1 MKLKSAFALLAAGTF
16 LVACGADEVVNINDE
31 AKDKA
36 SITLKVMDNHDGSAI
51 EEVTVYSVVDDK
63 EKKSDKLGLS
73 VWKDQEL
80 GSHAF
85 QVSKEGYATILLTVD
100 LVEQGQGN
108 VARVGDV
115 IEPVYMYKTG
125 VTAKG
130 TVLFTDEKGNKKAVE
145 GAVVYASLP
154 NIFVP
159 SELSTKTDKNGEYK
173 FENLPEGVAVDIS
186 VGQTTIDKKTYAGTS
201 VETIGGPNY
210 RAGDAVNVAIIDM
223 DKVAG
228 QLVAVSNNLDEID
241 TTTSLKLTFSTEL
254 VADSVKGKWF
264 VTKGGNDVIVT
275 ASLGDDKK
283 SIVIKP
289 FSGKWTKG
297 SSYSVSGVVYSTDGA
312 KKTVSESFTVG
323 SKSASGAP
331 DNVSDLK
338 AAQSKTDEDYVVL
351 TWKAPKTAFSNYVL
365 YYKTDKMA
373 DFIVLDDYID
383 NLEDDYELYLGS
395 TKYDEVKK
403 ISFIL
408 LTESSAGVLSDVT
421 KAKAADYTIP
431 AKKTTTVDPADP

>member
-1 MKLKSAFALLAAGTF
+1 MNLKSAFALLAAGTF
-16 LVACGADEVVNINDE
+16 LAACGADEVVNINDE

-36 SITLKVMDNHDGSAI
+36 TITLKVMDNHDGSAI
-51 EEVTVYSVVDDK
+51 EGATVYSVVDDDSV
-63 EKKSDKLGLS
+63 KSDELGLS
-73 VWKDQEL
+73 IWEKQVL
-80 GSHAF
+80 GTHAF
-85 QVSKEGYATILLTVD
+85 QISKEGYATILTAVTLG
-100 LVEQGQGN
+100 EQGQGN
-108 VARVGDV
+108 VARVGDEIV
-115 IEPVYMYKTG
+115 PVKMYKTG
-125 VTAKG
+125 VTASG
-130 TVLFTDEKGNKKAVE
+130 TVLYTDDKGNRVAAKEVT
-145 GAVVYASLP
+145 VYASLP
-154 NIFVP
+154 SSFVP

-173 FENLPEGVAVDIS
+173 FENLPEGVSVDIS
-186 VGQTTIDKKTYAGTS
+186 VGQITIDKKTYAGAA
-201 VETIGGPNY
+201 VETIGGPTY
-210 RAGDAVNVAIIDM
+210 RAGDAVSVAIIDM

-254 VADSVKGKWF
+254 VADSVKGKWS
-264 VTKGGNDVIVT
+264 VTKGSNDVIVT

-289 FSGKWTKG
+289 FSGKWTNG

-323 SKSASGAP
+323 SKSASGTP

-338 AAQSKTDEDYVVL
+338 AAQSKSDEDYVVL

-373 DFIVLDDYID
+373 DFIVLDDYIS
-383 NLEDDYELYLGS
+383 NLSDDYEIYVGS
-395 TKYDEVKK
+395 SAFSDVKT

-408 LTESSAGVLSDVT
+408 RTESSAGVLSDAT
-421 KAKAADYTIP
+421 KAPKAEYKVP
-431 AKKTTTVDPADP
+431 AQKTTTDDPVEP